1 MVVNISSLSQ
11 VQSRKV
17 CGGLDASDF
26 SCQVTVHTHTLG
38 RGQTESEWLPW
49 REKGLVNR
57 ALSLWQS
64 LLRSCFIYPGES
76 PVCHLM
82 KTKMTDSG
90 ISMTLSWVPSPVL
103 ASILLPWAFVTRGCG
118 VASLPN
124 SWFKAS
130 PSALNWGCWG
140 RGTLCLSLDDA
151 CDSVWCPLPKEAK
164 HRFQAPPRLP
174 TQSKISAQRLPLA
187 LRCSVN

>member
-1 MVVNISSLSQ
+1 MPATSHVKSLSTLTLWGENRLR
-11 VQSRKV
+11 VSGYPEGRKDWWT
-17 CGGLDASDF
+17 GHSAWGTF
-26 SCQVTVHTHTLG
+26 SL
-38 RGQTESEWLPW
+38 R
-49 REKGLVNR
+49 
-57 ALSLWQS
+57 QS
-64 LLRSCFIYPGES
+64 LLRSCFIYPDES

-82 KTKMTDSG
+82 KIKMTDSG
-90 ISMTLSWVPSPVL
+90 ISMTFSWVLSPVL
-103 ASILLPWAFVTRGCG
+103 ASILLPWTFVTRGCG

-174 TQSKISAQRLPLA
+174 TQSKISAQSLPLT